1 MTRRLLDVTAVT
13 AYTERGPVG
22 ECSIRELP
30 LESAEV
36 RGGADFIE
44 VAVHAQLPVENPILE
59 HPTFRASRALTL
71 ECALPGDAMPMPETP
86 ILCLYQH
93 KEWWMRP
100 SWVNG
105 FEDAPERTQM
115 VLWRSA
121 DGCWHVLLAVSN
133 GECRADIRG
142 AGGCAREVAVDV
154 STNQVGHTTVEGLA
168 LLYAHGDDPY
178 ALVERCARRAA
189 HVNGIAAI
197 DGRPFPEAVGH
208 TTVEGLALLYAHGDD
223 PYALV
228 ERCARRAAHVNGIAA
243 IDGRPFPEALRGL
256 GWCTWDSLGQ
266 DVSEDGILAKMD
278 EFKAKQVPVSWV
290 LIDDG
295 WSQTHNNK
303 LTGFEADPTRF
314 PQGLAHTIDVLKRDY
329 GVRYVGVWQAF
340 HGYWGGVDL
349 ESDAFNARGYMFE
362 TLPDG
367 MTVPSA
373 QPTSD
378 VRVDG
383 ACRAEFGCGRFW
395 WQWDEA
401 LAHAG
406 VDFAKVDAQSTMSVL
421 TRGAQSYGTLLV
433 RHRAVD
439 LAASACFNN
448 ALINCMGMAPEN
460 YWSRPTSPITR
471 TSDDFFPRIPESL
484 PEHAIENAYCSLLM
498 GCLYH
503 CDWDMF
509 WTKHPDAHV
518 HAWLRWFSGGP
529 IYCSD
534 ALGETEPELLMGC
547 LYHCD
552 WDMFWTKHPDAH
564 VHAWLRWFSG
574 GPIYCSDALGE
585 TEPETLWPF
594 FGEDGTFTHPD
605 GVGVPVVES
614 LLADPEHSAVPLG
627 IRNTFHGEDVVMF
640 LGLNA
645 DARQTAHIDGDG
657 SVRAVRNLETGERF
671 RIDTDEPFAIELSY
685 GAYAVFAI
693 ERDAQ

>member
-154 STNQVGHTTVEGLA
+154 STNQ
-168 LLYAHGDDPY
+168 
-178 ALVERCARRAA
+178 
-189 HVNGIAAI
+189 
-197 DGRPFPEAVGH
+197 VGH

-534 ALGETEPELLMGC
+534 ALGETEPE
-547 LYHCD
+547 
-552 WDMFWTKHPDAH
+552 
-564 VHAWLRWFSG
+564 
-574 GPIYCSDALGE
+574 
-585 TEPETLWPF
+585 TLWPF